1 MELREKL
8 DEYKRLLKIAEKLA
22 IELDDARDASPK
34 SPRIDGLPRSGK
46 QTTLD
51 LQMEIIESAE
61 KRFEKARERALK
73 QLAEIED
80 LIDSLPD
87 REMQRVLYFR
97 HVYTMKWM
105 DVADRMHCCERT
117 AQRIHRKA
125 LEEMC
130 K

>member
-22 IELDDARDASPK
+22 VELDDARDGRPK
-34 SPRIDGLPRSGK
+34 SPKMDGLPRSCK

-61 KRFEKARERALK
+61 QRFEKAREKALK
-73 QLAEIED
+73 QLEEIED
-80 LIDSLPD
+80 MIDTLPY
-87 REMQRVLYFR
+87 EMQAVLYFR
-97 HVYTMKWM
+97 HIYRLKWSE
-105 DVADRMHCCERT
+105 VAERIHWSEST
-117 AQRIHRKA
+117 ARKIHRKA